1 MNMIRGLIAGLLGT
15 LVGLLGPVL
24 IVGSYTLLYWY
35 FHETPEMDRR
45 ADMKYW
51 RLHAVM
57 PLAGSTIYLGLTAWA
72 TFTPRGDYRFARTL
86 VILFCIALPL
96 TGILM
101 KTSLTPERRPYDN
114 SPPLYF
120 SEFLIMLLTPTLVA
134 ATLIIIRSRRK
145 EETDTNELSENQ

>member
-1 MNMIRGLIAGLLGT
+1 MNIIRGLIAGLLGT

-45 ADMKYW
+45 ADMDYW
-51 RLHAVM
+51 RFHAVM
-57 PLAGSTIYLGLTAWA
+57 PLAGTTIYFGLAAWA

-86 VILFCIALPL
+86 VMLLCISFPL
-96 TGILM
+96 TAILM
-101 KTSLTPERRPYDN
+101 DAILIPRRRPYDN
-114 SPPLYF
+114 SPPLYV

-145 EETDTNELSENQ
+145 EEAGTNELSENQ